1 MLALLRV
8 MTLDSA
14 SQVYTPLILEGG
26 SPILVYFI
34 SALLVLAVLLMNL
47 VTAVIVEQAV
57 DTGNRERE
65 VKVAY
70 ERSRRQRVAGE
81 LDELFAEMDTNNDG
95 QLQLD
100 EILNSELEVLERLG
114 DLFGLPDV
122 SDDSKWPLFCQNI
135 QYLFQDLDIDQSGCV
150 ARQSSSKA

>member
-1 MLALLRV
+1 
-8 MTLDSA
+8 MTLDSV

-26 SPILVYFI
+26 GAVLLFFV

-70 ERSRRQRVAGE
+70 ERTRRQRVAGE
-81 LDELFAEMDTNNDG
+81 LDELFGEMDTNNDG

-100 EILNSELEVLERLG
+100 EILASELDVLERLG
-114 DLFGLPDV
+114 
-122 SDDSKWPLFCQNI
+122 
-135 QYLFQDLDIDQSGCV
+135 
-150 ARQSSSKA
+150 